1 MAQRVEFFSVSPLAI
16 FFVHWVFGIFY
27 MLQISIL
34 VSLLRGVLRNG
45 VLYFLRD
52 PVDSNHNPYRDLI
65 DDPVY
70 NHALRA
76 LQSVAVYGNWIVMLV
91 YLPVKLEMRMAPSIF
106 PQIISVSNPLRYLLT
121 YLCSKSAFPLPLSIS
136 N

>member
-1 MAQRVEFFSVSPLAI
+1 MCGCWLDICTIRRFGKSMAQRVEFFSVSPLAI

-76 LQSVAVYGNWIVMLV
+76 LQSVAVY
-91 YLPVKLEMRMAPSIF
+91 RR
-106 PQIISVSNPLRYLLT
+106 SVWWQNQGS
-121 YLCSKSAFPLPLSIS
+121 
-136 N
+136 